1 MLRVSPFD
9 STFGYIVSPASLEGS
24 RHVISGE
31 DHAEV
36 KRMYAES
43 GFVLFRGFRFDV
55 ATFGPLVLSFSS
67 EIIRHPN
74 LLRQSIT
81 ADRSVLLVDPNETAI
96 PAHSEL
102 TYTPLRPEMQWF
114 LCVKAASAGGETT
127 VYDGCAI
134 LESMKPATRK
144 AFSDKRLKWKMEQPV
159 PPAVWQALFGIR
171 TADEAI
177 EIFQKFA
184 GFQYRFADDGTMTF
198 EYLTPAIVTSKYTGQ
213 RAFANNYL
221 VGGIPLEFEDGT
233 AIPSDYR
240 WEILE
245 LSERYAIPIE
255 WEPGDVAMID
265 NNRVMHGRRKFRDTT
280 RKIAAMVSNAN
291 F

>member
-1 MLRVSPFD
+1 MLKVSPFD
-9 STFGYIVSPASLEGS
+9 STFGYIVSPAAFDTGN
-24 RHVISGE
+24 HGISGD
-31 DHAEV
+31 DHAEI
-36 KRMYAES
+36 KRLYAES
-43 GFVLFRGFRFDV
+43 GFVLFRGFGFDV
-55 ATFGPLVLSFSS
+55 DTFGPLVQSFSS
-67 EIIRHPN
+67 EIVRHPN
-74 LLRQSIT
+74 MLRQSVT
-81 ADRSVLLVDPNETAI
+81 DDRSILLVDPNETAI

-114 LCVKAASAGGETT
+114 LCVKSAASGGETT
-127 VYDGCAI
+127 VYDGHAI
-134 LESMKPATRK
+134 LEALKPATRK
-144 AFSDKRLKWKMEQPV
+144 TFVDKRLKWKMEQPI

-184 GFQYRFADDGTMTF
+184 GFQFRFADDGTLTF
-198 EYLTPAIVTSKYTGQ
+198 QYLTPAIVTSKYTG
-213 RAFANNYL
+213 RLAFANNYL
-221 VGGIPLEFEDGT
+221 VGGIPLELEDGT

-245 LSERYAIPIE
+245 VSERYAIPIS
-255 WEPGDVAMID
+255 WESGDVAMID
-265 NNRVMHGRRKFRDTT
+265 NNRVMHGRRKFKDTT